1 MADRI
6 TWDEFFIGVAKLAA
20 LRSRDP
26 NTKVGACIVKN
37 NKIVSTGYNG
47 MPKTCD
53 EKGLPWNRQTNT
65 WLNSKYPYVVHA
77 ELNAVLNAP
86 MTDLNGCVLYVTL
99 FPCNECAKVLLQC
112 GIKEIHYLDDNHR
125 DDSYLAARKM
135 FNLSNVKLVKEDF

>member
-37 NKIVSTGYNG
+37 NKIISTGYNG

-53 EKGLPWNRQTNT
+53 EKGLPWNRQTTT

-86 MTDLNGCVLYVTL
+86 MTDLNGCILYVTL

-135 FNLSNVKLVKEDF
+135 FNLSNVKLVRED

>member
-1 MADRI
+1 MENRI
-6 TWDEFFIGVAKLAA
+6 SWDEFFMGVAKLAA

-47 MPKTCD
+47 MPRTCD
-53 EKGLPWNRQTNT
+53 EHDLPWTKNKN

-112 GIKEIHYLDDNHR
+112 GIKEIHYLDDKHCSE
-125 DDSYLAARKM
+125 DAYIAARKM
-135 FNLSNVKLVKEDF
+135 FNLSNVKLIREE